1 MQPCTTAA
9 CRSCGPS
16 HQFLRHTKLNMYAIT
31 TGNMTQLRILDLR
44 NNQLTGWGGV
54 PAFSDLPYLTTL
66 HLSYNNLGERGSG
79 LPL

>member
-1 MQPCTTAA
+1 
-9 CRSCGPS
+9 
-16 HQFLRHTKLNMYAIT
+16 MYAIT